1 MTQAQ
6 AQRLRV
12 FNQELEIK
20 AAWQSYWVGKK
31 VQGHRFLTYD
41 TGVIKTS
48 NTGDSQTLDVSMPAT
63 APLAKFIEEAY
74 ENQYIWETEIIQ
86 FDSTLEDELPP
97 FYITV
102 AQYVGQIESATSD
115 GVSFNLTLGSSL
127 NPIGAQ
133 VPPRRF
139 TTDRIGT
146 PLRL

>member
-12 FNQELEIK
+12 FTQDLQIK
-20 AAWQSYWVGKK
+20 AAWQSYWVGKN
-31 VQGHRFLTYD
+31 VQNHSFLTYS
-41 TGVIKTS
+41 TGVIVTS
-48 NTGDSQTLDVSMPAT
+48 NTGDSQTLEVSLPAV
-63 APLAKFIEEAY
+63 APIAILIDEAY
-74 ENQYIWETEIIQ
+74 ANQYIWETEIIQ

-102 AQYVGQIESATSD
+102 AQYIGQIESATSD
-115 GVSFNLTLGSSL
+115 GVSFILTLGSSL

-139 TTDRIGT
+139 TSDRIGT